1 MNWPEGLLRISLSIK
16 VIGVLGGMAI
26 IIGGLLNSSYIY
38 DRLEFATG
46 GFGFAIVFYGVGWI
60 LDGFAGP
67 KK

>member
-1 MNWPEGLLRISLSIK
+1 MNWQEGLLRIALSIK

-26 IIGGLLNSSYIY
+26 VIGNFMNNSDIY
-38 DRLEFATG
+38 ERLGFAAG

-60 LDGFAGP
+60 IDGFARP